1 MKRIFLILGF
11 ISCVAGMGFAASA
24 EDLEIYMYLY
34 NNSRSVTD
42 QYAILTVLQTL
53 KLNGAGEFYATALNR
68 LVNQYPNIQRS
79 APVLEKTAADDLAQT
94 LSALLGEEKY
104 TTAAPDLWRTIG
116 AFTAPNVKAEALI
129 ALGKMRATDFLPQV
143 VRILQDL
150 NSAPPAG
157 REEADSKGK
166 IARGAIIALE
176 KFRDPSGY
184 LPVFFMATGGY
195 PDSVKQLAKAT
206 LPVILEDPSAPLTE
220 VIRSASYPYSIK
232 FLALQT
238 EEEANIGS
246 QPKAGVAVAALSEG
260 WRAATNDV
268 RQRQDLLRIRKTSI
282 DMIKRYSTTDPAVYP
297 LLERSF
303 KEGGDDNEK
312 LDSITALAA
321 LGSEDA
327 VKLLSSF
334 LQITTGRYASQTNNR
349 SDEALIRS
357 LINNL
362 GVSAANVSG
371 PVRES
376 AKSSLRSVGAVP
388 NLTPAVKNLA
398 SDALTKL
405 N

>member
-34 NNSRSVTD
+34 TNSRNYTD
-42 QYAILTVLQTL
+42 RYAILTVLQTM
-53 KLNGAGEFYATALNR
+53 KLNGAGAFYATALNR
-68 LVNQYPNIQRS
+68 LVNEYPTLQQRGQE
-79 APVLEKTAADDLAQT
+79 LEKNAADDLAQT
-94 LSALLGEEKY
+94 LSSLLGEEKY
-104 TTAAPDLWRTIG
+104 TTAAPDLWRTVG
-116 AFTAPNVKAEALI
+116 AFSAPYVKAEALI

-150 NSAPPAG
+150 NSAPPVG
-157 REEADSKGK
+157 RDDAIAKGQ

-176 KFRDPSGY
+176 KFRDPAGY

-206 LPVILEDPSAPLTE
+206 LPVILEDPSVPLTE
-220 VIRSASYPYSIK
+220 VIRSASYPYSVK

-238 EEEANIGS
+238 EEEAAIGN
-246 QPKAGVAVAALSEG
+246 QAKVAVAVAALSEG

-268 RQRQDLLRIRKTSI
+268 RQRQDLLRMRKTSI
-282 DMIKRYSTTDPAVYP
+282 DMIRRYTTTDPAVYP

-303 KEGGDDNEK
+303 KEGGDNNEK
-312 LDSITALAA
+312 TDAITALAA

-334 LQITTGRYASQTNNR
+334 LQIITGRYASQTNNR
-349 SDEALIRS
+349 SDDDLLRALI
-357 LINNL
+357 INL
-362 GVSAANVSG
+362 GSSALNVTG
-371 PVRES
+371 PVRDS
-376 AKSSLRSVGAVP
+376 AKNALRSVGAVP
-388 NLTPAVKNLA
+388 SLTPTQKNLA
-398 SDALTKL
+398 NDALTKL